1 MSSWVTGARR
11 TDFPAS
17 LKIQGDVK
25 AQVEIIE
32 EPATQNFGKKT
43 LRDGTEVDD
52 IRARVKVTYLGGS
65 ARSKRRDEPELPAR
79 IGDEYTLWL
88 GATLKGAILKGL
100 NYKDGPAP
108 VLVGT
113 KWNVWRG
120 DIGQGGHRVYEAEL
134 LEGEYVP
141 TTPEEAVKVDE
152 EQLQMQLKDV
162 IDKLGSIDKPT
173 WYGFCKNK
181 GAENPEAFTEVM
193 AEAGY
198 LKIESTKISKVDE

>member
-1 MSSWVTGARR
+1 M
-11 TDFPAS
+11 
-17 LKIQGDVK
+17 K

-32 EPATQNFGKKT
+32 EPVTQLFGKKT
-43 LRDGTEVDD
+43 LRDGREVDD
-52 IRARVKVTYLGGS
+52 IRARVKVIYLGGS

-88 GATLKGAILKGL
+88 GATLKGAILDGL

-108 VLVGT
+108 PLKGS

-120 DIGQGGHRVYEAEL
+120 DAGRGGQRIYEAEL
-134 LEGEYVP
+134 LEGDYTP
-141 TTPEEAVKVDE
+141 PTPEEAAKADD
-152 EQLQMQLKDV
+152 EQLKIQLKDV

-173 WYGFCKNK
+173 WYGFCKDK
-181 GAENPEAFTEVM
+181 GSEEPEALTEAM

-198 LKIESTKISKVDE
+198 LKIESTKICKID